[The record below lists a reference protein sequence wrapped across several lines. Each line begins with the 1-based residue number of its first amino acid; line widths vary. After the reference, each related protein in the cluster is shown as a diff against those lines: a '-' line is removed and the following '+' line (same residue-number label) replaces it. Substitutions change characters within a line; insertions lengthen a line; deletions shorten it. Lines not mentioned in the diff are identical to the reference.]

1 MFKKYRNLWIAL
13 GVLIL
18 LCPLGLLATGTAFG
32 EWGMDELSER
42 VGYIPAGVQQFAEVW
57 SYALLPDYSIPGLAD
72 TFFHAAG
79 GYIFSALLGTGLVA
93 GIMILLGWRVKE

>member
-1 MFKKYRNLWIAL
+1 
-13 GVLIL
+13 
-18 LCPLGLLATGTAFG
+18 
-32 EWGMDELSER
+32 MDELSER

-79 GYIFSALLGTGLVA
+79 AIYFPRCWGPDWLQA
-93 GIMILLGWRVKE
+93 